1 MDQGWLLVALTSL
14 ITFLGCCVIY
24 TDVIYKF
31 LFPKR
36 ASAKPFSISHDTNFL
51 ICSLALS
58 SGCLIFTSL
67 YKLLPKS
74 HSYLREIPKLRA
86 NNHLLKLTEYSCY
99 LAGIAICSLMNVI
112 IHLLTN
118 ESLVHCAHDGADDHS
133 HSHPHSRSQVH
144 SHSHIGQNG
153 DNDLESLNYSL
164 STHKNSDDHHSHSH
178 IHSPHE
184 DTSSSSDEQKVHG
197 DKTIIDAS
205 NSQSS
210 SPPKD
215 PQDLHPASEVS
226 NVVPRPTRAKSTGNA
241 HPGEI
246 DPLIKPSVH
255 GPKKIIS
262 LMDLSL
268 KTLKGETMTGK
279 CYGDIDCCTDEILAN
294 NHLHQHKPKKL
305 YFCTRPSEENLLFFP
320 DRKHM
325 ITDRTE
331 LASRYPDLEIHSP
344 LIAKDRTGV
353 SKIVHPVF
361 QEATNNF
368 QQQHRALQYSV
379 PDDAAIN
386 KAIQGKAND
395 SSHNIGQQLN
405 AHSTAENAGS
415 ALLNTP
421 NQVPQYHSIS
431 SPALGESFY
440 SAGHLS
446 LSHKN
451 THEREDS
458 LYEVEEEEGEEEEE
472 EEEED
477 GDSHITHHHH
487 IKTPLS
493 RLLSIGLQTIM
504 AITLH
509 KFPEGFIMYSTSRTN
524 PELGMSIFLSMFIHN
539 FVEGFTMT
547 LPIYIALNSRAK
559 ALLISGTLGSLSQ
572 PIGACIGYYMF
583 KDKKDMNDPFSIVL
597 VGVLLAITSG
607 FLTFISLQM
616 FASAIG
622 FGGKQEK
629 VLKWSFFGIFLICLS
644 NILL

>member
-31 LFPKR
+31 LFPRR
-36 ASAKPFSISHDTNFL
+36 ASIKPFSISHDTNFL

-74 HSYLREIPKLRA
+74 HSYLKQIPQLRG
-86 NNHLLKLTEYSCY
+86 NDHLLKLTEYSCY

-112 IHLLTN
+112 IHLMTN
-118 ESLVHCAHDGADDHS
+118 ESLVHCAHDGADDRTHSGSHS
-133 HSHPHSRSQVH
+133 HSHLH
-144 SHSHIGQNG
+144 SHSNTDHNG

-164 STHKNSDDHHSHSH
+164 PTCKSFHDDHAHSH

-184 DTSSSSDEQKVHG
+184 ETSSSSDERKVHG
-197 DKTIIDAS
+197 DQIVIETS

-215 PQDLHPASEVS
+215 SHDTHSIPPVS
-226 NVVPRPTRAKSTGNA
+226 DVVPRPTRAKSTGHA
-241 HPGEI
+241 HASET
-246 DPLIKPSVH
+246 DPLVKTSVH

-279 CYGDIDCCTDEILAN
+279 CYGDIDCCTDEILGN
-294 NHLHQHKPKKL
+294 NRLHQHKPKKL

-325 ITDRTE
+325 ITDRAE

-344 LIAKDRTGV
+344 LIANDNTDLPKV
-353 SKIVHPVF
+353 VHPDLHD
-361 QEATNNF
+361 ASNNF
-368 QQQHRALQYSV
+368 QQQHRALHYSV
-379 PDDAAIN
+379 SDDAAIN
-386 KAIQGKAND
+386 KAIPDQTND
-395 SSHNIGQQLN
+395 SSLNVGQQPKAN
-405 AHSTAENAGS
+405 PIAEHLGS
-415 ALLNTP
+415 SLLRNSE
-421 NQVPQYHSIS
+421 QVPQYHSIS
-431 SPALGESFY
+431 TPVQEDSFY
-440 SAGHLS
+440 SDTHLS
-446 LSHKN
+446 TNHANS
-451 THEREDS
+451 HEREE
-458 LYEVEEEEGEEEEE
+458 LAHEEEGEEEN
-472 EEEED
+472 EEED
-477 GDSHITHHHH
+477 HADFNITHHHH

-509 KFPEGFIMYSTSRTN
+509 KFPEGFIMYSTSKTN

-583 KDKKDMNDPFSIVL
+583 KGKRDMNDPFSIVL
-597 VGVLLAITSG
+597 VAVLLAITSG

-622 FGGKQEK
+622 FGGRQEK

-644 NILL
+644 NVLL